1 MYYLCP
7 HQIRNTMK
15 IQVKIGYDK
24 ITISEPMIG
33 DTYFIEQSNEND
45 RFYITSNNGYN
56 GYEGEGHATLE
67 RAIKLCRGYIKD
79 YFKDRGEENP
89 KGF

>member
-1 MYYLCP
+1 
-7 HQIRNTMK
+7 MK
-15 IQVKIGYDK
+15 TQVNIGYGK
-24 ITISEPMIG
+24 IIITEPMIG
-33 DTYFIEQSNEND
+33 DSYFIEQSDEND

-67 RAIKLCRGYIKD
+67 RAMKLVRGYIKN